1 MSFLVRNTSLMHCQ
15 IYNKLSALCS
25 LADKSLDQDLCNI
38 YCFRRNLLASGDAH
52 GVVKV
57 WKLNEELTTESA
69 SERDL
74 LNSMV
79 DTSSQE

>member
-1 MSFLVRNTSLMHCQ
+1 MSRHTTKHSFILQAVQYFTTINWSVFHL
-15 IYNKLSALCS
+15 
-25 LADKSLDQDLCNI
+25 
-38 YCFRRNLLASGDAH
+38 FRKNLLASGDAL

-57 WKLNEELTTESA
+57 WKLNDELTTESA

>member
-1 MSFLVRNTSLMHCQ
+1 M
-15 IYNKLSALCS
+15 
-25 LADKSLDQDLCNI
+25 
-38 YCFRRNLLASGDAH
+38 ASGDAH

>member
-1 MSFLVRNTSLMHCQ
+1 M
-15 IYNKLSALCS
+15 
-25 LADKSLDQDLCNI
+25 
-38 YCFRRNLLASGDAH
+38 ASGDAH

-57 WKLNEELTTESA
+57 WKLNEELITESA